1 MKKNYNSPIE
11 NLTVSDEDLS
21 MINNFTVT
29 PLNKNDV
36 FCFNVILCD
45 NEIDRDIERF
55 DVASL
60 EKLKSLFIGKP
71 GIFDHSMMGKDQTA
85 RIFDVSLVF
94 DNSKK
99 TSLGDD
105 YAYLKAKAYMPL
117 TDKNKD
123 LVTEINAGIK
133 KEVSVNCSV
142 EKKYCSICKK
152 DVRFSNCSHEKGVEY
167 NGELCHHILSDPTD
181 AYEWSFVAVPAQKN
195 AGVTKSFKERKEN
208 IFSMKNIISIL
219 KSSDSSVTL
228 SKQQSLKLL
237 EEINLLTEKAKDG
250 EEYRNLLKSEI
261 MRLSLIALP
270 AISSKSIENVCA
282 FLPIPELKK
291 LKSDFENAA
300 SSVEEK
306 PQLSST
312 SKTNSSINNDF
323 II

>member
-11 NLTVSDEDLS
+11 NFTVSDEDLA
-21 MINNFTVT
+21 MINKFTVS
-29 PLNKNDV
+29 PLNRDDV

-60 EKLKSLFIGKP
+60 EKLKNLFVGKP
-71 GIFDHSMMGKDQTA
+71 GIFDHSMKGKDQAA
-85 RIFDVSLVF
+85 RIFDISLVL

-99 TSLGDD
+99 NSLGDD

-117 TDKNKD
+117 TNKNKD

-167 NGELCHHILSDPTD
+167 NGQLCHHILSDPSD

-195 AGVTKSFKERKEN
+195 AGVTKSFKERKDN
-208 IFSMKNIISIL
+208 ILTMENIISVL
-219 KSSDSSVTL
+219 KSVDSSVTL

-237 EEINLLTEKAKDG
+237 EEINSLTEKAKDG
-250 EEYRNLLKSEI
+250 EEYRQLLKSDI

-270 AISSKSIENVCA
+270 SVSSKSIENVCA
-282 FLPIPELKK
+282 FLPLTELKK
-291 LKSDFENAA
+291 LKSDFEVAA
-300 SSVEEK
+300 SSIEEK
-306 PQLSST
+306 PQLSSGT
-312 SKTNSSINNDF
+312 QAHSSINNDF